1 AVAKPLSRW
10 KLAAMLLIGAVVG
23 VAITAAA
30 MRTLWSVPD
39 PVVARLP
46 FILPE
51 GQTFTRLRSQV
62 VAISPDGT
70 NIVYVAN
77 SQLYLRRLAEME
89 SHPIQGT
96 QQGPSRPFFSP
107 DGQWIGFYSQRDAA
121 LKKIA
126 VTGGAAVT
134 LCAASTLGYGMS
146 WEGSTIVFGQGGQE

>member
-1 AVAKPLSRW
+1 LRELIRRCLEKDAKKRWYAAGDLRVELEGLLSDPRGLEVQPVAATKSISLW
-10 KLAAMLLIGAVVG
+10 KLAAMLLIGAVAG
-23 VAITAAA
+23 TAITIAA
-30 MRTLWSVPD
+30 LWSLRSAPALT
-39 PVVARLP
+39 VARLP

-96 QQGPSRPFFSP
+96 QQDPSSPFFSP
-107 DGQWIGFYSQRDAA
+107 DGQWIGFYS
-121 LKKIA
+121 
-126 VTGGAAVT
+126 
-134 LCAASTLGYGMS
+134 
-146 WEGSTIVFGQGGQE
+146 